1 MISEH
6 KPVLSNL
13 VTKSLQIKQDG
24 IYVDCTYGRGGH
36 TKKILD
42 NLGNDGRIIA
52 IDRDQ
57 DAEEHA
63 IENFSYDKRFIFER
77 TNFSNVEEI
86 VNKYFKT
93 KKIDGI
99 VIDLGVSS
107 PQIDNAERGF
117 SFNHD
122 GPLDMRMDKSLK
134 TTAEYWINNS
144 SVSEIE
150 KVLKDYGEE
159 KYAKKIA
166 KAIEE
171 RKAEDKI
178 TSTLQLSSIIKSI
191 YPRNYKYKINP
202 ATKTFQA
209 IRIYINDE
217 LSELNSVLN
226 CSINILKI
234 GARLV
239 VISFHSLEDRIVK
252 NFIKKHSSNKN
263 LLSRLPIR
271 DIEGNIELK
280 EIKAPIRA
288 NSYEIDT
295 NIRARSARFRVAEKV

>member
-271 DIEGNIELK
+271 DIEGSIELK

>member
-166 KAIEE
+166 KAFAIFL
-171 RKAEDKI
+171 AYF
-178 TSTLQLSSIIKSI
+178 SS
-191 YPRNYKYKINP
+191 P
-202 ATKTFQA
+202 
-209 IRIYINDE
+209 
-217 LSELNSVLN
+217 
-226 CSINILKI
+226 
-234 GARLV
+234 
-239 VISFHSLEDRIVK
+239 
-252 NFIKKHSSNKN
+252 
-263 LLSRLPIR
+263 
-271 DIEGNIELK
+271 
-280 EIKAPIRA
+280 
-288 NSYEIDT
+288 
-295 NIRARSARFRVAEKV
+295 

>member
-77 TNFSNVEEI
+77 TNFGNVEEI

-171 RKAEDKI
+171 SKAEDKI

-271 DIEGNIELK
+271 DIEGSIELK

>member
-77 TNFSNVEEI
+77 TNFGNVEEI

-171 RKAEDKI
+171 HKAEDKI

-271 DIEGNIELK
+271 DIEGSIELK

>member
-77 TNFSNVEEI
+77 TNFGNVEEI

-271 DIEGNIELK
+271 DIEGSIELK